1 MRVIYAHLWTNFEPW
16 EIDFWRKVSNA
27 LELRG
32 YNLVI
37 SAAINPPEG
46 VFSNFIRFPASLA
59 EVPQILAEHELAHS
73 RLEEIDVTARE
84 CLEIEN
90 NWAGVA
96 NDNEI
101 SQIRLGSLGFL
112 SYFYQ
117 NIINTIQ
124 PCVALIWNGH
134 HSCEYILRKTCE
146 KKGVPYL
153 FLERGPLPGTLFMD
167 SEGIS
172 TDSSFSKNFSACA
185 TKNKSKTGYAKNYDP
200 DKFTWWAQPNK
211 KEENFNWRDR
221 LKIPVD
227 SSVVLFAGQVHNDT
241 QRFLFSHLFETNL
254 EALTWLASSLPDD
267 GSVFILGKHHPKAT
281 SSIDQYK
288 SALKGK
294 GVWLDD
300 ISLSEAL
307 QLADYVAAVNSSVLY
322 EGMLLG
328 KPCFCLGKTLAS
340 GWNCFYELKNTQN
353 TEEINNWLRKEK
365 IAEKKINFDSFCSA
379 LIEQSLYSYHPL
391 TNEKAGDILKF
402 IEEILKNEKNYSAYQ
417 SYEFPFLS
425 CLYNGIVN
433 IEEQKSSIYKDLVST
448 RENLTS
454 NFITAIRILSIS
466 KSIAIW
472 GAGSSGRAAL
482 DILTSLGVDVLFFI
496 DSDIKKQE
504 KTINGLKVFSPYR
517 LSKESINE
525 VQIVIASEYSGEIFN
540 FLEKELNY
548 KNSLLFPIH
557 LTKRA

>member
-1 MRVIYAHLWTNFEPW
+1 MKIIYAHLWTSFETW
-16 EIDFWRKVSNA
+16 EVDFWRNVANT

-32 YNLVI
+32 YTLVI
-37 SAAINPPEG
+37 SAAINPPLG
-46 VFSNFIRFPASLA
+46 VFTNFIRFPASLA
-59 EVPQILAEHELAHS
+59 EVPQVLAEHELAHS
-73 RLEEIDVTARE
+73 RLEQIGVNARE

-96 NDNEI
+96 KDQEI
-101 SQIRLGSLGFL
+101 SQCRLGSLGFL
-112 SYFYQ
+112 ASFYQ
-117 NIINTIQ
+117 NIINAIQ
-124 PCVALIWNGH
+124 PCIALIWNGH

-167 SEGIS
+167 SDGIS
-172 TDSSFSKNFSACA
+172 TDSSFSKDFTACA
-185 TKNKSKTGYAKNYDP
+185 ANNRSKVKYAKNYDP
-200 DKFTWWAQPNK
+200 DKFTWWGQPNK
-211 KEENFNWRDR
+211 KEPDFNWRDH
-221 LKIPVD
+221 LKIPED
-227 SSVVLFAGQVHNDT
+227 SSIILFAGQVHNDT

-281 SSIDQYK
+281 SSIDKYN

-294 GVWLDD
+294 GVWLDN

-328 KPCFCLGKTLAS
+328 KPCLCLGKTLAS
-340 GWNCFYELKNTQN
+340 GWGCFYELYNTQSAD
-353 TEEINNWLRKEK
+353 EINDWLRKER
-365 IAEKKINFDSFCSA
+365 IAEKRINFDSFCSN
-379 LIEQSLYSYHPL
+379 LIERSLYSYHPFS
-391 TNEKAGDILKF
+391 NEKAGNILNF
-402 IEEILKNEKNYSAYQ
+402 IEKILNHEKTYSHNQ
-417 SYEFPFLS
+417 SYEFSFLS
-425 CLYNGIVN
+425 SLYNSIVN
-433 IEEQKSSIYKDLVST
+433 VEEQKSSIYSDLVST

-454 NFITAIRILSIS
+454 NFITAIKILSIS

-482 DILTSLGVDVLFFI
+482 DILTSLGVDVRFFI
-496 DSDIKKQE
+496 DSDIKKKE
-504 KTINGLKVFSPYR
+504 KNINGLKIFSPSC

-525 VQIVIASEYSGEIFN
+525 TQIVIASVYASEIFD
-540 FLEKELNY
+540 FLEKEFNY

-557 LTKRA
+557 LTRSA